1 MENNKYITPY
11 EQFQLVKYGNIL
23 ADGIQDNELES
34 RMQDQQDYWSKVD
47 DYNEREIINLNN

>member
-34 RMQDQQDYWSKVD
+34 RMQDQEDYWVKVD
-47 DYNEREIINLNN
+47 NYNEKEFINFTN

>member
-1 MENNKYITPY
+1 MKNNKYITPY

>member
-11 EQFQLVKYGNIL
+11 EEFQLAKYGNIL

-34 RMQDQQDYWSKVD
+34 RMQDQEDYWVKVD
-47 DYNEREIINLNN
+47 NYNEKEFINFNN